1 MLRINDNLKEIYVR
15 IIVHEH
21 FPKFKCNELRY
32 CQFEEYFE
40 FKSYYLKKKKEKK
53 ERRRSLN

>member
-1 MLRINDNLKEIYVR
+1 MLRINDNLKEIYVCT
-15 IIVHEH
+15 IVHEH
-21 FPKFKCNELRY
+21 CPKFKCNELRY

-53 ERRRSLN
+53 KEEEA